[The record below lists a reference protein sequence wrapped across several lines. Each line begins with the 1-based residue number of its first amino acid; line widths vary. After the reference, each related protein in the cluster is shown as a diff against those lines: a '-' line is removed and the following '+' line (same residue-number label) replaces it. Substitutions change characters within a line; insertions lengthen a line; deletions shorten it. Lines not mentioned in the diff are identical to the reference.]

1 MISQVIFKPGEII
14 EDKKWFLFDFESG
27 NLIELLERLESNEVN
42 LKEVSTNSYRYILKN
57 NSFENYL
64 SKEINDLN
72 KLLGKK

>member
-1 MISQVIFKPGEII
+1 MIFQNHRELLKIQKNG
-14 EDKKWFLFDFESG
+14 FLFDFENG

-64 SKEINDLN
+64 SKEITDLN